1 MKKSLAI
8 ILAVVLVCA
17 LLVVGAVA
25 GGAQSPTQQGTTG
38 AATEEEAA
46 SDVVVTSAL
55 NAEGE
60 VAEAIKEAQAELEE
74 NAADLSKIC
83 ADLATVEGIG
93 DFSVLDLISISWG
106 EEADAVLKE
115 KGSVDIELE
124 AKLAKDAEFHVIFK
138 DAGKW
143 VSVDD
148 KAELLDNGNILL
160 KAAQQGIYA
169 ILAK

>member
-17 LLVVGAVA
+17 LLVVGAMA
-25 GGAQSPTQQGTTG
+25 GGAQSPTQKGTTG
-38 AATEEEAA
+38 EATEETA

-55 NAEGE
+55 EAEAE
-60 VAEAIKEAQAELEE
+60 VAEALKEAQAELEE
-74 NAADLSKIC
+74 NAADLSQIC
-83 ADLATVEGIG
+83 PDLAGVEDIG
-93 DFSVLDLISISWG
+93 DFSVLDLINISWG
-106 EEADAVLKE
+106 EEAEAVLKE
-115 KGSVDIELE
+115 KGSIDIELE

-148 KAELLDNGNILL
+148 KAELKDNGNILL